1 MKTTL
6 AYAYAT
12 ASATSLC
19 LLCCICNGLSNLCIG
34 KSLLFL
40 PGHNFDALPPRNL
53 RPTRRTVV
61 PVTRSTTGVLATHH
75 TDTVTENLCKMGNCH
90 SRGLASV
97 LIRRLGLGFS
107 KQIAP

>member
-1 MKTTL
+1 MKSTL

-40 PGHNFDALPPRNL
+40 SGHNLDVLATRNL
-53 RPTRRTVV
+53 RPTGWTVV

-75 TDTVTENLCKMGNCH
+75 AEKLTENL
-90 SRGLASV
+90 
-97 LIRRLGLGFS
+97 
-107 KQIAP
+107 